1 MQQQG
6 LVAQGR
12 SLSVSLA
19 SCPLLADQPVLLVP
33 SHAPLFKPCGRW
45 SSAPEPAAP
54 LAPDAA
60 TAAAAAAFMG
70 VPAAGTTT
78 KAPLVVPPGL
88 APTPAAAAS
97 VALAA
102 MGLVAPFPGLPGL
115 VAGAT
120 AGAAPLGLG
129 MGVLDAAGR
138 VVGLGG
144 DAAAAGPGLGVSSS
158 SKAASA
164 LEMPAELRLKDGLE
178 QKKRRLEVSGQQLAH
193 LACHMQWR

>member
-1 MQQQG
+1 
-6 LVAQGR
+6 
-12 SLSVSLA
+12 
-19 SCPLLADQPVLLVP
+19 
-33 SHAPLFKPCGRW
+33 
-45 SSAPEPAAP
+45 
-54 LAPDAA
+54 
-60 TAAAAAAFMG
+60 
-70 VPAAGTTT
+70 
-78 KAPLVVPPGL
+78 
-88 APTPAAAAS
+88 
-97 VALAA
+97 

-144 DAAAAGPGLGVSSS
+144 DAAAAGPGLGVGSSS
-158 SKAASA
+158 SKTASA